1 METRKEF
8 DELLGE
14 FKHALR
20 DIDKRDELLWVLR
33 LLGSYTQLMEAV
45 QRLPWRLRLKYFA
58 CTFLIFN
65 YLRLQKQLGRE
76 DHPFSEHARK
86 TIYRMFQKLHR
97 GTVPVCSKTKN
108 YFDNGENKD

>member
-1 METRKEF
+1 METTKEINK
-8 DELLGE
+8 LLSE

-20 DIDKRDELLWVLR
+20 DIDKQDELLWVLR
-33 LLGSYTQLMEAV
+33 LLSSYTRLMEEV

-76 DHPFSEHARK
+76 DHPFSGNVK
-86 TIYRMFQKLHR
+86 KNIYKIFSIIKKN
-97 GTVPVCSKTKN
+97 GT
-108 YFDNGENKD
+108 DKD

>member
-1 METRKEF
+1 MEDLKEIN
-8 DELLGE
+8 ELLSE
-14 FKHALR
+14 FMHALR

-33 LLGSYTQLMEAV
+33 LLGSYTRLMEEV

-76 DHPFSEHARK
+76 DHSFSGEVRK
-86 TIYRMFQKLHR
+86 TIYHILKEARNYVNDEHR
-97 GTVPVCSKTKN
+97 R
-108 YFDNGENKD
+108 NKE

>member
-1 METRKEF
+1 MMEERKEF

-20 DIDKRDELLWVLR
+20 DINQRDELLWVLR
-33 LLGSYTQLMEAV
+33 LLSSYWELMEEV

-76 DHPFSEHARK
+76 DHSFSEYARK
-86 TIYRMFQKLHR
+86 NIYKIFSLVMKD
-97 GTVPVCSKTKN
+97 GT
-108 YFDNGENKD
+108 GKD

>member
-1 METRKEF
+1 MMEERKEF

-20 DIDKRDELLWVLR
+20 DIDQRDELLWVLR
-33 LLGSYTQLMEAV
+33 LLSSYWELMEEV

-65 YLRLQKQLGRE
+65 YLRLQRQLGRE
-76 DHPFSEHARK
+76 DHSFSEHAR
-86 TIYRMFQKLHR
+86 TTVYRVFAFLMKESM
-97 GTVPVCSKTKN
+97 SK
-108 YFDNGENKD
+108 